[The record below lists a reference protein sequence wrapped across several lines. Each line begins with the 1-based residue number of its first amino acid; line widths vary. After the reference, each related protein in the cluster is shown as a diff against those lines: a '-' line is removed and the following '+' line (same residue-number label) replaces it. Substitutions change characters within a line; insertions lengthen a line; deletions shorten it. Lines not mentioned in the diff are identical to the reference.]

1 MSDAAVQLERIP
13 GPGGGDIVVLRFARP
28 DTMNAISRELQAA
41 LDQSFAELAADRSV
55 RAVILIG
62 SGRAFCAGADL
73 KERATMSAAEVDMF
87 LANSVRIF
95 SALEDLPAP
104 TIAAINGFALGGG
117 LELALCCDLRLAAAD
132 VQLGLPE
139 TSLGIIPGA
148 GGTVRLSRAI
158 GPARAKELIF
168 TAARI
173 PAARALELGLVQ
185 AVVAAQD
192 LLPAALELARNIA
205 KNAPI
210 ALAAAKRAING
221 GLELEKSAALKL
233 ERECY
238 ESTLNSR
245 DRQEALSAFREKRAP
260 IFTGE

>member
-1 MSDAAVQLERIP
+1 MSEAAVQLERIP
-13 GPGGGDIVVLRFARP
+13 GPGGGAIVLLRFARP

-41 LDQSFAELAADRSV
+41 LDQSFTELAADRSV
-55 RAVILIG
+55 RAVILSG

-73 KERATMSAAEVDMF
+73 KERAAMSAAEVDQF

-132 VQLGLPE
+132 VQMGLPE

-173 PAARALELGLVQ
+173 SAARALELGLVQ
-185 AVVAAQD
+185 SVVAAED
-192 LLPAALELARNIA
+192 LLPAAIELAQSIA
-205 KNAPI
+205 RNAPI
-210 ALAAAKRAING
+210 ALAQAKRAING
-221 GLELEKSAALKL
+221 GLEMEKGAALKF

-238 ESTLNSR
+238 ELTLSSR
-245 DRQEALSAFREKRAP
+245 DRMEALAAFREKRAP

>member
-1 MSDAAVQLERIP
+1 MSEAAIQLERIP
-13 GPGGGDIVVLRFARP
+13 GPGGGVLVVLRFARP
-28 DTMNAISRELQAA
+28 DTMNSISRELQTA
-41 LDQSFAELAADRSV
+41 LDRNLADLAADRNV

-73 KERATMSAAEVDMF
+73 KERAAMSPAEVDQF
-87 LANSVRIF
+87 LADNLRIF

-132 VQLGLPE
+132 VQMGLPE

-185 AVVAAQD
+185 SVVAAED

-210 ALAAAKRAING
+210 ALAQAKRAING
-221 GLELEKSAALKL
+221 GLEMEKDAALKF

-238 ESTLNSR
+238 ERTLNSR
-245 DRQEALSAFREKRAP
+245 DRQEALTAFREKRAP